1 MVSRRYE
8 IREKLTANWCR
19 PFITFFLTLMYA
31 TVDSVKFS
39 NGLLHF
45 WTKNDLKVDV
55 IFLSWI
61 ENQTGQTVTIW
72 KVKEFLFEIIVSES
86 CIRGQIF
93 FA

>member
-39 NGLLHF
+39 NGLLDF
-45 WTKNDLKVDV
+45 
-55 IFLSWI
+55 
-61 ENQTGQTVTIW
+61 
-72 KVKEFLFEIIVSES
+72 
-86 CIRGQIF
+86 
-93 FA
+93 